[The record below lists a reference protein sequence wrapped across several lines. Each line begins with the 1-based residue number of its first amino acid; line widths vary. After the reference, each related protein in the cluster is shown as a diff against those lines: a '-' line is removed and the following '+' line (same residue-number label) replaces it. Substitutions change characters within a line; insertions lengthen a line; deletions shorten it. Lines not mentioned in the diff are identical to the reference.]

1 MQCGVYGDVV
11 FRALQASSP
20 GPWKQSDLS
29 ALPGVITEE
38 FCMEHGRSC
47 RPHEVIDWMESLSR
61 EELLEVLEDCNKAWA
76 GNGQT

>member
-20 GPWKQSDLS
+20 GPWEQSDLS

-38 FCMEHGRSC
+38 FCAEYGHDCHPR
-47 RPHEVIDWMESLSR
+47 EILDWVESLSS
-61 EELLEVLEDCNKAWA
+61 EELLDLLGDCNKART
-76 GNGQT
+76 GNSQT